1 MPSPEKKDRAGL
13 GKVMDGIFR
22 ERRGERGEL
31 IGLLQEVQAKLG
43 YLPAEAMLEIARFT
57 KVPESQ
63 VFGAA
68 SFYAQFRFTPVGR
81 NMVMACRGTACH
93 VRGGPRILQE
103 LEDCLGVKAGGTT
116 GDSEYSL
123 ETVAC
128 IGCCSLAPCV
138 MVNKEV
144 HANLTPKKVR
154 EMLGGRG
161 GK

>member
-1 MPSPEKKDRAGL
+1 MNEQGDVKQVLA
-13 GKVMDGIFR
+13 GIFK
-22 ERRGERGEL
+22 EHRGERGEL
-31 IGLLQEVQAKLG
+31 IELLQAVQVKLG
-43 YLPAEAMLEIARFT
+43 HLPASAMLEIARFT

-68 SFYAQFRFTPVGR
+68 SFYAQFRFTPVGQ

-103 LEDCLGVKAGGTT
+103 LESSLGVKAGGTT
-116 GDSEYSL
+116 PDLEYTL

-144 HANLTPKKVR
+144 HASLTPKKVR
-154 EMLGGRG
+154 KMLAGRV